1 MLDKGS
7 ADDSIDCSTDGS
19 ALKISKGNAGSR
31 VGSRLGS
38 RVGCTELHSS
48 LVVGGSVGDHVS
60 SPRSGALVARR
71 PLGLRV
77 GHELGR
83 CDGVNVEDCVGCR
96 VGESDGLRDEYS
108 WRDVGESVGTPEG
121 T

>member
-7 ADDSIDCSTDGS
+7 ADGSIDCSTDGS
-19 ALKISKGNAGSR
+19 ALEVSKGNASSR

-48 LVVGGSVGDHVS
+48 LVVGGNVGDHVS
-60 SPRSGALVARR
+60 PRRGALVARR
-71 PLGLRV
+71 PLGLMD
-77 GHELGR
+77 GDELGR
-83 CDGVNVEDCVGCR
+83 CDGVNVEDCVGSR

-108 WRDVGESVGTPEG
+108 WRDVGASVGTPEG

>member
-1 MLDKGS
+1 M
-7 ADDSIDCSTDGS
+7 
-19 ALKISKGNAGSR
+19 R
-31 VGSRLGS
+31 VGS

-60 SPRSGALVARR
+60 SSRRGDLVARIA
-71 PLGLRV
+71 LGLRD
-77 GHELGR
+77 GDELGR
-83 CDGVNVEDCVGCR
+83 CDGVNVEDCVGCC